1 MSTPYQPIP
10 ETTQVH
16 VDRLVGSTVGAHRV
30 VRHVTEG
37 RYGTIYRCEHL
48 ETGANTTLEVLRTQ
62 LKGNDQDAR
71 AANAIKSPGVATVT
85 GFGDLPD
92 GRHWRMM
99 ELLDGESLGQ
109 LIARRGPIPPAEVVS
124 ILERVATVLEA
135 AHAWA
140 IVHGSLGATNVFLI
154 GDSVKLIDFGLARER
169 LTAAADL
176 RALGW
181 LGTALLAGEDAAD
194 GRRAPPGTSGIAP
207 VLRALIDG
215 QLATATIARKA
226 LLDSV
231 TVASAAPVAA
241 KPKSKALAIGVA
253 LVLVGLVAAAVG
265 LFPREAPALTEDEAT
280 MLDDEEPAT
289 QEEPQ
294 LAPPTT
300 LEPVPVVEKPV
311 RAPRAHLGGSRPVPE
326 AAELQV
332 LINSLERRLQKR
344 GTGDVDQALSVLN
357 KQRLRLTGS
366 PTLSERR
373 DVVRQ
378 LAGWRKSYLR

>member
-1 MSTPYQPIP
+1 MSTPFQPIP

-30 VRHVTEG
+30 LRHVTEG

-109 LIARRGPIPPAEVVS
+109 VITRRGPIPPAEVVS

-140 IVHGSLGATNVFLI
+140 IVHGSLGATNVFLV
-154 GDSVKLIDFGLARER
+154 GDSVKLIDFGLAREK
-169 LTAAADL
+169 LSAAADL

-231 TVASAAPVAA
+231 AVAAPVVA
-241 KPKSKALAIGVA
+241 KSKSKLPLALGASVILMALIAAGVA
-253 LVLVGLVAAAVG
+253 F
-265 LFPREAPALTEDEAT
+265 FPREAPALTDDEAT
-280 MLDDEEPAT
+280 MLDEEPAVA
-289 QEEPQ
+289 EESQ
-294 LAPPTT
+294 PTPST
-300 LEPVPVVEKPV
+300 LEPVPVIEKPEAPV
-311 RAPRAHLGGSRPVPE
+311 RATRPRASSRPVPE
-326 AAELQV
+326 AAELQL

-357 KQRLRLTGS
+357 KQRLRLSGS
-366 PTLSERR
+366 PTLNERR

>member
-30 VRHVTEG
+30 VRHVAEG

-48 ETGANTTLEVLRTQ
+48 ESGANTSLEVLRTQ
-62 LKGNDQDAR
+62 LKGNDHDAR

-109 LIARRGPIPPAEVVS
+109 LIARRGAIPPAEVVN

-140 IVHGSLGATNVFLI
+140 IVHGALGATNVFLI
-154 GDSVKLIDFGLARER
+154 GDGVKLIDFGLARER
-169 LTAAADL
+169 LTAVADL

-194 GRRAPPGTSGIAP
+194 GRRAPVGTSGIAP

-215 QLATATIARKA
+215 QLTTATIARKA

-231 TVASAAPVAA
+231 AVAAAPVVA
-241 KPKSKALAIGVA
+241 KSKAPLVIGV
-253 LVLVGLVAAAVG
+253 VLVALIGAGVAF
-265 LFPREAPALTEDEAT
+265 FPREAPALTDDETT
-280 MLDDEEPAT
+280 MLDDEEPAAT
-289 QEEPQ
+289 EDVQP
-294 LAPPTT
+294 APTP
-300 LEPVPVVEKPV
+300 LEPVPVIEKPV
-311 RAPRAHLGGSRPVPE
+311 RVTRPHVGARPVPE
-326 AAELQV
+326 AAELQL
-332 LINSLERRLQKR
+332 LINSLERRLQKK
-344 GTGDVDQALSVLN
+344 GSGDLDQALSVLN
-357 KQRLRLTGS
+357 KQRLRLSGA
-366 PTLSERR
+366 PTLNERR

-378 LAGWRKSYLR
+378 LAGWRKSYLRQ

>member
-1 MSTPYQPIP
+1 MNTPHQPIP

-16 VDRLVGSTVGAHRV
+16 VDRLVGSTVGAYRV

-37 RYGTIYRCEHL
+37 RYGTLYRCEHL

-99 ELLDGESLGQ
+99 EPLDGESLGQ

-154 GDSVKLIDFGLARER
+154 GDGVKLIDFGLARER
-169 LTAAADL
+169 LTAVADL

-194 GRRAPPGTSGIAP
+194 GRRAPVGTSGIAP

-231 TVASAAPVAA
+231 AVASAPVAA
-241 KPKSKALAIGVA
+241 KSKAPLAIGVA
-253 LVLVGLVAAAVG
+253 LLVVALGAGVAF
-265 LFPREAPALTEDEAT
+265 FPREAPALTEDETT
-280 MLDDEEPAT
+280 MLEDEEPAVV
-289 QEEPQ
+289 EELQP
-294 LAPPTT
+294 PPTT
-300 LEPVPVVEKPV
+300 LEPVPVIEKPV
-311 RAPRAHLGGSRPVPE
+311 RAIRPHVGARPVPE
-326 AAELQV
+326 AAELQL
-332 LINSLERRLQKR
+332 LINSLERRLQKK
-344 GTGDVDQALSVLN
+344 GSGDLDQALSVLN
-357 KQRLRLTGS
+357 KQRLRLSGS
-366 PTLSERR
+366 PTLNERR

-378 LAGWRKSYLR
+378 LAGWRKSYLRQ

>member
-1 MSTPYQPIP
+1 MNTPHQPIP

-16 VDRLVGSTVGAHRV
+16 VDRLVGSIVGAHRV

-48 ETGANTTLEVLRTQ
+48 ETRANTTLEVLRTQ

-109 LIARRGPIPPAEVVS
+109 LIVRRGPIPPAEVVN

-140 IVHGSLGATNVFLI
+140 IVHGSLGATNVFLV

-169 LTAAADL
+169 LTAVADL

-194 GRRAPPGTSGIAP
+194 GRRAPVGTSGIAP

-231 TVASAAPVAA
+231 AVASAPVVA
-241 KPKSKALAIGVA
+241 KSKAPLMIGLALVVVALGAGVA
-253 LVLVGLVAAAVG
+253 F
-265 LFPREAPALTEDEAT
+265 FPREAPALTDDETTMLEDEEAPAA
-280 MLDDEEPAT
+280 EELQP
-289 QEEPQ
+289 
-294 LAPPTT
+294 PPTT
-300 LEPVPVVEKPV
+300 LEPVPVIEKPV
-311 RAPRAHLGGSRPVPE
+311 RATRPHVGSRPVPE
-326 AAELQV
+326 AAELQL
-332 LINSLERRLQKR
+332 LINSLERRLQKK
-344 GTGDVDQALSVLN
+344 GSGDLDQALSVLN
-357 KQRLRLTGS
+357 KQRLRLSGS
-366 PTLSERR
+366 PTLNERR

-378 LAGWRKSYLR
+378 LAGWRKSYLRQ

>member
-16 VDRLVGSTVGAHRV
+16 VDRLVGSTVGAYRV

-48 ETGANTTLEVLRTQ
+48 ETGAPTTLEVLRTQ

-135 AHAWA
+135 SHAWA
-140 IVHGSLGATNVFLI
+140 IVHGSLGATNVFLVK
-154 GDSVKLIDFGLARER
+154 DSVKLTDFGLARER

-231 TVASAAPVAA
+231 
-241 KPKSKALAIGVA
+241 
-253 LVLVGLVAAAVG
+253 AAAVSPPPVAKSKLPLALGVAVLLVVLIGAG
-265 LFPREAPALTEDEAT
+265 LAFIPREAPALTDDEAT
-280 MLDDEEPAT
+280 MLDDEDPSAA
-289 QEEPQ
+289 EEPQ

-300 LEPVPVVEKPV
+300 LEPVPVIEKPV
-311 RAPRAHLGGSRPVPE
+311 RPSRPRLGSARPVPE

-366 PTLSERR
+366 PTLNERR

-378 LAGWRKSYLR
+378 LAGWRRSYLR

>member
-16 VDRLVGSTVGAHRV
+16 VDRLVGTTVGAHRV
-30 VRHVTEG
+30 LRHVTEG

-48 ETGANTTLEVLRTQ
+48 ETGAQTTLEVLRTQ

-140 IVHGSLGATNVFLI
+140 IVHGSLGATNVFLV

-169 LTAAADL
+169 LSASADL

-231 TVASAAPVAA
+231 A
-241 KPKSKALAIGVA
+241 
-253 LVLVGLVAAAVG
+253 VAAAVPTAVKSKAPVAIAAG
-265 LFPREAPALTEDEAT
+265 LVLVALISAGVAFFPREAPALTDDETT
-280 MLDDEEPAT
+280 MLDDEEPAVP
-289 QEEPQ
+289 EEQ
-294 LAPPTT
+294 VAPPSP
-300 LEPVPVVEKPV
+300 LDPVPVIQKPV
-311 RAPRAHLGGSRPVPE
+311 RTTRPRVGGARPVPE

-332 LINSLERRLQKR
+332 LINRLERQLQKR

-357 KQRLRLTGS
+357 KQRLRLTGA
-366 PTLSERR
+366 PTLGERR

>member
-1 MSTPYQPIP
+1 MNTPHQPIP

-16 VDRLVGSTVGAHRV
+16 VDRLVGSTMGAYRV

-71 AANAIKSPGVATVT
+71 AANAIKSSGVATVT

-109 LIARRGPIPPAEVVS
+109 LIARRGPIPPAEVVN

-140 IVHGSLGATNVFLI
+140 IVHGSLGATNVFLVD
-154 GDSVKLIDFGLARER
+154 DSVKLIDFGLARER
-169 LTAAADL
+169 LTAVADL

-194 GRRAPPGTSGIAP
+194 GRRAPVGTSGIAP

-231 TVASAAPVAA
+231 AVASAPVVA
-241 KPKSKALAIGVA
+241 KSKAPLMIGIALMVVALGAGVA
-253 LVLVGLVAAAVG
+253 F
-265 LFPREAPALTEDEAT
+265 FPREAPALTDDETTMLEDEEAPAV
-280 MLDDEEPAT
+280 EEL
-289 QEEPQ
+289 Q
-294 LAPPTT
+294 PPPT
-300 LEPVPVVEKPV
+300 LEPVPVIEKPV
-311 RAPRAHLGGSRPVPE
+311 RATRPHVGARPVPE
-326 AAELQV
+326 AGELQL
-332 LINSLERRLQKR
+332 LINSLERRLQKK
-344 GTGDVDQALSVLN
+344 GSGDLDQALSVLN
-357 KQRLRLTGS
+357 KQRLRLSGS
-366 PTLSERR
+366 PTLNERR

-378 LAGWRKSYLR
+378 LAGWRKSYLRQ

>member
-1 MSTPYQPIP
+1 MTTPYQPIP

-30 VRHVTEG
+30 VRHVAEG
-37 RYGTIYRCEHL
+37 RYGTIYRCEHV

-71 AANAIKSPGVATVT
+71 AANAIKSPGVANVT

-109 LIARRGPIPPAEVVS
+109 LISRRGPIPPAEVVS

-140 IVHGSLGATNVFLI
+140 IVHGSLGATNVFLV
-154 GDSVKLIDFGLARER
+154 GDSVKLIDFGLAREK
-169 LTAAADL
+169 LSAAADL

-231 TVASAAPVAA
+231 AVAAPVVA
-241 KPKSKALAIGVA
+241 KSKSKSKLPLAIGAGVLLIALIVA
-253 LVLVGLVAAAVG
+253 GVAF
-265 LFPREAPALTEDEAT
+265 FPREAPALTDDEAT
-280 MLDDEEPAT
+280 MLDDEEPAVA
-289 QEEPQ
+289 EEQQPT
-294 LAPPTT
+294 PTT
-300 LEPVPVVEKPV
+300 PEPVPVIEKPV
-311 RAPRAHLGGSRPVPE
+311 RATRPRMGGARPVPE
-326 AAELQV
+326 AAELQL

-344 GTGDVDQALSVLN
+344 GTGDLDQALSVLN
-357 KQRLRLTGS
+357 KQRLRLSGT
-366 PTLSERR
+366 PTLNERR

>member
-16 VDRLVGSTVGAHRV
+16 VDRLVGTTVGAHRV
-30 VRHVTEG
+30 LRHVTEG

-48 ETGANTTLEVLRTQ
+48 ETGAQTTLEVLRTQ

-140 IVHGSLGATNVFLI
+140 IVHGSLGATNVFLV

-169 LTAAADL
+169 LSASADL

-231 TVASAAPVAA
+231 A
-241 KPKSKALAIGVA
+241 
-253 LVLVGLVAAAVG
+253 VAAAVPTAVKSKAPVAIAAG
-265 LFPREAPALTEDEAT
+265 LVLVALIGAGVAFFPREAPALTDDETT
-280 MLDDEEPAT
+280 MLDDEEPAVP
-289 QEEPQ
+289 EEQ
-294 LAPPTT
+294 VAPPSP
-300 LEPVPVVEKPV
+300 LDPVPVIQKPV
-311 RAPRAHLGGSRPVPE
+311 RTTRPRVGGARPVPE

-332 LINSLERRLQKR
+332 LINRLERQLQKR

-357 KQRLRLTGS
+357 KQRLRLTGA
-366 PTLSERR
+366 PTLGERR